1 MGKKLTNLNQYIVVV
16 VDIDEKWFV
25 IFQHTINHL
34 SFDYVRLPQSDFFF
48 FYPTFFLPCYPLLN
62 RSTHCIQGLSS

>member
-25 IFQHTINHL
+25 IFQRTINHL
-34 SFDYVRLPQSDFFF
+34 SFDYVRLPQSDFFSF
-48 FYPTFFLPCYPLLN
+48 ILLF
-62 RSTHCIQGLSS
+62 SYHAIHF